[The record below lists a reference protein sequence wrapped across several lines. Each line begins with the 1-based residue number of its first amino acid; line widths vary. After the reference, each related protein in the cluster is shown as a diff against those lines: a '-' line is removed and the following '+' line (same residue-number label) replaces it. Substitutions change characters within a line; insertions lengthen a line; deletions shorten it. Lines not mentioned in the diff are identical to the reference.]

1 MTMTHTD
8 EGHDSVMTSTSVSLS
23 EAQQNEIRQ
32 AVQQA
37 EAHTSGEIVPLI
49 LPCAGD
55 YELVEIRFAA
65 FLTMAVTLF
74 VLWWAPAVPL
84 WALAA
89 VMAASYLFGR
99 LIVRVTPGLKRFLIG
114 KATLDETVQ
123 EKAFSL
129 FIQQG
134 LHYTRDATGILI
146 LVCLFEKRVQILAD
160 RGINE
165 KVDQQQWQQAV
176 ETITRGLNQGTMVK
190 SLCLAIDSCGTL
202 LAQHCPRRDDDK
214 NELPDLIVH

>member
-1 MTMTHTD
+1 MAKTHSN

-23 EAQQNEIRQ
+23 EDQQNAIRQ
-32 AVQQA
+32 AVAQA
-37 EAHTSGEIVPLI
+37 EANTSGEIVPLI
-49 LPCAGD
+49 LPSAGE
-55 YELVEIRFAA
+55 YKHVEIRFGAL
-65 FLTMAVTLF
+65 LTMALTLF
-74 VLWWAPAVPL
+74 LLWWVPAAPL
-84 WALAA
+84 WGVAA
-89 VMAASYLFGR
+89 VMAASYLLGG
-99 LIVRVTPGLKRFLIG
+99 LVVRVTPGLKRFLVG
-114 KATLDETVQ
+114 KETLNDMVN

-146 LVCLFEKRVQILAD
+146 LVSLFEKRVEILAD

-176 ETITRGLNQGTMVK
+176 DTIVEGLHQDTMVD
-190 SLCLAIDSCGTL
+190 SLCRAIESCGTL
-202 LAQHCPRRDDDK
+202 LAQHCPQREDDE